1 MTPRIAIIGGGSAH
15 WTPRLLLDFVNTPSL
30 AESQVVLMD
39 TAPESLPPVQQLADH
54 ISSLGAAGLR
64 TTATTELE
72 AALDGAQFVITGLS
86 VGGFDAMRHD
96 LEIPERYGLPQPV
109 GDSVGPGGISRAL
122 RSVPVTRWHRPGH
135 GAPLPRRPAGKRQQ
149 PPHRTLPCGDP

>member
-54 ISSLGAAGLR
+54 IAALGSGGLR

-72 AALDGAQFVITGLS
+72 AALDGAEFVITGLS
-86 VGGFDAMRHD
+86 VGGFDAMRND
-96 LEIPERYGLPQPV
+96 LEIPDRYGLPQPV
-109 GDSVGPGGISRAL
+109 GDSVVPGGNIPCAL
-122 RSVPVTRWHRPGH
+122 RSVPVTVGIARAMERRCPDALLVNVSNPLTVL
-135 GAPLPRRPAGKRQQ
+135 GAAW
-149 PPHRTLPCGDP
+149 

>member
-1 MTPRIAIIGGGSAH
+1 MRPRIAIIGGGSAH

-39 TAPESLPPVQQLADH
+39 TAPESLLPVKQLADH
-54 ISSLGAAGLR
+54 IASLGSGGLR
-64 TTATTELE
+64 TTVTTEL
-72 AALDGAQFVITGLS
+72 DGAHFVITGLS

-96 LEIPERYGLPQPV
+96 LEIPDRYGLPQPV

-122 RSVPVTRWHRPGH
+122 RS
-135 GAPLPRRPAGKRQQ
+135 
-149 PPHRTLPCGDP
+149 